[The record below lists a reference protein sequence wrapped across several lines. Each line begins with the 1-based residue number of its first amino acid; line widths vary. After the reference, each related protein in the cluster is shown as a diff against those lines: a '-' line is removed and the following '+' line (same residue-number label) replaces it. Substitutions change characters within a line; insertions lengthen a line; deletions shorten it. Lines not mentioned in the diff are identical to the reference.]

1 MHFSY
6 TRYIEN
12 QIRETFGFKGT
23 PLGLLSENE
32 RKKINN
38 GTCYLFTHRL
48 CVRPVSDRILLR
60 KAKGIDIRKY
70 GSGNA
75 GTTNALR
82 VLGTKAGLIVLAGD
96 CLKCIIAVCITRA
109 LFSTGHPENIY
120 LLCLYT
126 GAGAIIGH
134 NFPFYMGFKGGKGI
148 AATAGLIL
156 SFHPYFIVMGVV
168 LFFGTFLTTHYVSL
182 GSLLVYAGFMIQ
194 MVVCGQMGLFG
205 AMPQSQLYEMY
216 AITAFL
222 TVMAYWKHRQNIVRL
237 IHGNERKTYLFKNK
251 KSAEAQTEI
260 SGEDK

>member
-1 MHFSY
+1 MERVICLLIGY
-6 TRYIEN
+6 V
-12 QIRETFGFKGT
+12 FG
-23 PLGLLSENE
+23 
-32 RKKINN
+32 
-38 GTCYLFTHRL
+38 LFQTAYFYG
-48 CVRPVSDRILLR
+48 

-126 GAGAIIGH
+126 GAGAVIGH

-156 SFHPYFIVMGVV
+156 SLHPYRDGCGIVFRHFPDHTLCFAGIIACICRI
-168 LFFGTFLTTHYVSL
+168 YDPD
-182 GSLLVYAGFMIQ
+182 GSLRTDGTVRCHAT
-194 MVVCGQMGLFG
+194 V
-205 AMPQSQLYEMY
+205 
-216 AITAFL
+216 TA
-222 TVMAYWKHRQNIVRL
+222 V
-237 IHGNERKTYLFKNK
+237 
-251 KSAEAQTEI
+251 
-260 SGEDK
+260 